1 MPPRLKAR
9 LKSKPKRRRSIIAS
23 AAMDSP
29 PKMPRQNT
37 TIQMSTGTM
46 RAKNPAVLQAT
57 AELSTSAMPMAT
69 LRSAAAVDTGAVA
82 LVIHSH
88 S

>member
-1 MPPRLKAR
+1 ME
-9 LKSKPKRRRSIIAS
+9 
-23 AAMDSP
+23 SP

-57 AELSTSAMPMAT
+57 AELSTSAMPMAM
-69 LRSAAAVDTGAVA
+69 LRSAAAWLRTIGPARIPV
-82 LVIHSH
+82 
-88 S
+88 